1 MVSGK
6 IKEIWWMEFQRK
18 SIHKI
23 FILGGG
29 MGAGESFSMVIAEKF
44 PSGSRVFFFF
54 LYLFFVLNLQH
65 RLFGCLENEKKK
77 IKKKNLV

>member
-1 MVSGK
+1 
-6 IKEIWWMEFQRK
+6 
-18 SIHKI
+18 
-23 FILGGG
+23 

-77 IKKKNLV
+77 KKKSSLIMGRVRLGVTFEISNFIMGGI